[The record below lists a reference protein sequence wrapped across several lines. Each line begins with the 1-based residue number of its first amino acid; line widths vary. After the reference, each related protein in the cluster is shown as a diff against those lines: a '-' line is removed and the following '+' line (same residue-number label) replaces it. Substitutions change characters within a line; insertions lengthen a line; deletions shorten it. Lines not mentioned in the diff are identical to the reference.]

1 MSEFLP
7 GQTMLFGPV
16 PEPVVEEWN
25 KEKTLADA
33 KRELFNAMDDGTHCP
48 CCDKYVRRYRRK
60 FNSSMARALIWLSQQ
75 HGRLGMMYGI
85 AGEHCW
91 IDVPKLA
98 PRWLV
103 QTNQL
108 PTVRWWGM
116 IERHPATGDAKK
128 HSGLWRVT
136 PQGVRFVMGREAVP
150 STVVTYNGEPVG
162 FEGDKITIR
171 EALGTKF
178 DYAELMGHH

>member
-16 PEPVVEEWN
+16 PEPAVEEWN

-33 KRELFNAMDDGTHCP
+33 KRELFNAMDDGTRCP

-60 FNSSMARALIWLSQQ
+60 FNSSMARALIWLHKESEKRTNPQD
-75 HGRLGMMYGI
+75 LYP
-85 AGEHCW
+85 AW
-91 IDVPKLA
+91 VDVPALA

-103 QTNQL
+103 RTNQL

-116 IERHPATGDAKK
+116 IERHPMTKSDKK
-128 HSGLWRVT
+128 HSGLWRPTRLGGQFVVL
-136 PQGVRFVMGREAVP
+136 GVRVP
-150 STVVTYNGEPVG
+150 STVVTYNGEPAG
-162 FEGDKITIR
+162 FEGDPTTIR
-171 EALGTKF
+171 ESLGTKF